1 MVFLLHQCYCT
12 APLYNMRERSVI
24 KQQLFR
30 EIKTVLYYDVQTY
43 LNMNTIYL
51 VEYFKSLKK
60 LQSQI
65 QNDAC
70 KTYTK
75 VYIDLV
81 YILLKTLLILNSIV
95 VWCTGSERIHVHTY
109 SLKFDSDFGIRS
121 MLFLNLSCSLLSLL
135 WMRMEH
141 GNSVIFEN

>member
-1 MVFLLHQCYCT
+1 
-12 APLYNMRERSVI
+12 MRERSVI

-95 VWCTGSERIHVHTY
+95 V
-109 SLKFDSDFGIRS
+109 
-121 MLFLNLSCSLLSLL
+121 
-135 WMRMEH
+135 
-141 GNSVIFEN
+141 